1 MWAPITAFIILTGIM
16 WKQNPGQFA
25 PNSGVREKEEFI

>member
-25 PNSGVREKEEFI
+25 HGSGAREKEEAI